1 MGITNVDEKVIEKY
15 LGKNVKIFHEPLGTK
30 VQFKLENFDFDY
42 NVEYNELTII
52 NKGIFKF
59 EKKYSIDISRER
71 ELSEMLED
79 VCKILSR
86 YTLDFTISLIEKK
99 EPIHSR
105 FSFDKYSWYDFDTDA
120 RQLIAMIL

>member
-1 MGITNVDEKVIEKY
+1 MGITNVDEKIIEKY
-15 LGKNVKIFHEPLGTK
+15 LGKNVKAFHEPLGTK
-30 VQFKLENFDFDY
+30 VQFKLENFEFDY
-42 NVEYNELTII
+42 STEEKELTII

-59 EKKYSIDISRER
+59 EKKYPVEISRER
-71 ELSEMLED
+71 VLNEMLED

-105 FSFDKYSWYDFDTDA
+105 FSFDKYSWYDFDSDA
-120 RQLIAMIL
+120 RQLISMIL